1 LASAALA
8 DGREHDAARGD
19 AVDDERVDVIRNGPH
34 SMLNLKPLIARLAE
48 DVLLAI
54 RGATFA
60 ELRELVAPSDRAST
74 GESPAP
80 LRAPVPGRR
89 VRRRLPGR
97 IVADSQSRD
106 VSDRADPGS
115 VVAIRDQPAGG
126 DITDPESL
134 LAMTPSPKP
143 QQVPAPDE
151 GGVPAGP
158 EEAPP
163 PSSVRLVRESVM
175 SLRPGESLAS
185 ALGAGIVIRRAKK
198 AG

>member
-1 LASAALA
+1 M
-8 DGREHDAARGD
+8 E
-19 AVDDERVDVIRNGPH
+19 
-34 SMLNLKPLIARLAE
+34 PLIARLIE

-97 IVADSQSRD
+97 FVADSQSRD

-115 VVAIRDQPAGG
+115 VVATRDAPTSG

-134 LAMTPSPKP
+134 LATPPPKP

-151 GGVPAGP
+151 GGVPARP
-158 EEAPP
+158 AEAPP
-163 PSSVRLVRESVM
+163 PSSVRLVRESVV
-175 SLRPGESLAS
+175 SLRPGESMAS
-185 ALGAGIVIRRAKK
+185 ASGAGIVIRRAKK
-198 AG
+198 TG